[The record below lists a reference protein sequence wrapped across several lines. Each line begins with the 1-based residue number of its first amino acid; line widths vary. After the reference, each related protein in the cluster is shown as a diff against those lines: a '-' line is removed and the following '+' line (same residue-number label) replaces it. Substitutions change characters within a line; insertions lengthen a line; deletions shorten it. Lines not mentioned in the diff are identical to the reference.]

1 MAVAV
6 DNTSDSIKRKAYHEG
21 LKFKN
26 SGLEEVVI
34 YAKLEKQGIPIDLA
48 KEVAMNV
55 VMERN
60 KYNKED
66 IEDYKNYK
74 KLGIV
79 FIVIGILASIIA
91 YIFTGIISVAV
102 GVLVVG
108 ILTAIIAHFGQK
120 YKWR

>member
-1 MAVAV
+1 MEVAV
-6 DNTSDSIKRKAYHEG
+6 DNTSDSMKRKAYHEG

-34 YAKLEKQGIPIDLA
+34 YAKLEKQGIPKDLA

-55 VMERN
+55 VIERN
-60 KYNKED
+60 KYENED

-74 KLGIV
+74 KIGIV
-79 FIVIGILASIIA
+79 FIVIGLLASIIT
-91 YIFTGIISVAV
+91 YIFTGIILVAG

>member
-6 DNTSDSIKRKAYHEG
+6 DNTSDSIRRKAYHEG

-55 VMERN
+55 VIERN

-91 YIFTGIISVAV
+91 
-102 GVLVVG
+102 
-108 ILTAIIAHFGQK
+108 
-120 YKWR
+120 

>member
-1 MAVAV
+1 ME
-6 DNTSDSIKRKAYHEG
+6 NNNEYLKNKAYHEG

-26 SGLEEVVI
+26 SGLEEEVI

-48 KEVAMNV
+48 KEVARNV
-55 VMERN
+55 VIERN
-60 KYNKED
+60 KYSKED
-66 IEDYKNYK
+66 IKDYKNYK

-108 ILTAIIAHFGQK
+108 ISTAIIAHFGQK

>member
-6 DNTSDSIKRKAYHEG
+6 DNTSASLKHKAYVEG

-34 YAKLEKQGIPIDLA
+34 YAKLEKQGIPMDLA
-48 KEVAMNV
+48 KEVARNV
-55 VMERN
+55 VIERN
-60 KYNKED
+60 KYNEED

-79 FIVIGILASIIA
+79 FIIIGILASIIT
-91 YIFTGIISVAV
+91 YMLTGIIMVAIE
-102 GVLVVG
+102 VLVVG
-108 ILTAIIAHFGQK
+108 IITAIIAHFGQK

>member
-1 MAVAV
+1 MAVVV
-6 DNTSDSIKRKAYHEG
+6 DKTSDSMKRRAYQEG
-21 LKFKN
+21 LKYKN

-55 VMERN
+55 VIERN

-79 FIVIGILASIIA
+79 FIVIGLLASIIA
-91 YIFTGIISVAV
+91 YILTGIISVAV

-108 ILTAIIAHFGQK
+108 FSTAIIAHFGQK
-120 YKWR
+120 YNWR